1 MQVSHTDPH
10 KAPTAGTDQTRQEQS
25 DQSMRPDRNTSR
37 PEHQSRPDP
46 GRPDQ
51 TRAGKATQSEA
62 KQSKE
67 NRSTAKQSKAKQIKS
82 EASNVVQLT
91 RLLGGKLLSTT
102 MSDMLFGPE
111 DPRLTAVRQE
121 EWHKMADQPLYKKL
135 GKELQQEAISVKE
148 LAWTYQQQ
156 RCEIDKDCF
165 QHGLDSDRKHASIA
179 HRRVVRESMDPT
191 ARLWSDAVV
200 CLLWAGLA
208 CLGLVYSHALVCL
221 VRSGLMLWSDC
232 SGLVWSAWVWA
243 ACGVVW
249 SDALVCLLWSGLSG
263 PGLL

>member
-1 MQVSHTDPH
+1 MLSLSLCLLSCLSRLFLLSLSLSLFDSRPKHHTRPH
-10 KAPTAGTDQTRQEQS
+10 HRQTRALVQTRPRQTRPEQA
-25 DQSMRPDRNTSR
+25 DQSIRPDHTTSR
-37 PEHQSRPDP
+37 PEHQGRPNP

-91 RLLGGKLLSTT
+91 RLLGGKLPSTT

-135 GKELQQEAISVKE
+135 GLSPSIVKVRVPGWWSFSLCFLIS
-148 LAWTYQQQ
+148 
-156 RCEIDKDCF
+156 
-165 QHGLDSDRKHASIA
+165 
-179 HRRVVRESMDPT
+179 
-191 ARLWSDAVV
+191 
-200 CLLWAGLA
+200 
-208 CLGLVYSHALVCL
+208 
-221 VRSGLMLWSDC
+221 SG
-232 SGLVWSAWVWA
+232 
-243 ACGVVW
+243 
-249 SDALVCLLWSGLSG
+249 
-263 PGLL
+263 